1 MPPRPIPDQEVRA
14 AIMAG
19 LVTVVAKRG
28 YAATTINDIVNEAHV
43 SKSTFYAQFS
53 GKEEC
58 YLAAYELASTQV
70 LSLIVEAAAQDLPH
84 QERILAA
91 SRAYL
96 DRAALDRATT
106 RTFILEVLAAGPDAL
121 AMRDTVN
128 RRFAGVLRE
137 LVDEHRGEDFRP
149 LSEPA
154 ALLIVGGAN
163 ELVLS
168 AIVEDR
174 LDELPDLAPT
184 VADALLAA
192 VTEPATN

>member
-1 MPPRPIPDQEVRA
+1 
-14 AIMAG
+14 MAG
-19 LVTVVAKRG
+19 LVAVVAERG

-58 YLAAYELASTQV
+58 YLAAYELASAEV
-70 LSLIVEAAAQDLPH
+70 MNLIVQAAGQDLPPE
-84 QERILAA
+84 ERIQAA
-91 SRAYL
+91 SSAYL
-96 DRAALDRATT
+96 ERAARDRATT
-106 RTFILEVLAAGPDAL
+106 RAFILEVLAAGPDAL

-128 RRFAGVLRE
+128 RRFAEVLRQ
-137 LVDEHRGEDFRP
+137 LVDEHRGDDFRP

-174 LDELPDLAPT
+174 FDELPGLAPT

-192 VTEPATN
+192 VTEPT